1 MLSRDPQHPYS
12 NFSGTGNTLHT
23 VNRAVRQLIVDSLR
37 YWVREMHV
45 DGFRFDLA
53 SIFSRASDGS
63 IRTSDAPI
71 FGQIAADPELANVR
85 LIAEPWD
92 ASGLQELGRRF
103 PGLRWMQWNGSY
115 RDAIQ
120 RFVRGDSG
128 MVGKLMARLYGSS
141 DLFPD
146 DCFHAMRP
154 FQSVNYVTS
163 HDGFTLYDLVS
174 YTRKRNWANGHDNAD
189 GHDDDSWNCGW
200 EGDDKTPTDVR
211 ELRKRQ
217 IKNFCCLLMLS
228 NGTPM
233 FRMGD
238 EFMQTQ
244 HGNNNPY
251 NQDNETT
258 WLDWSQLEQHRD
270 VFRFFR
276 EMIAFRKRH
285 PSLSRSRFWRDDV
298 TWYGVQHA
306 PDLSFDSH
314 SLAFCLHGASLGDI
328 DIYVMINAWWNDLQ
342 FGIHEGQP
350 GQWRRAVDT
359 SLSSPDDIVQDEN
372 ATSVP
377 SPYYR
382 VAARSVVVLVRP
394 D

>member
-1 MLSRDPQHPYS
+1 
-12 NFSGTGNTLHT
+12 
-23 VNRAVRQLIVDSLR
+23 
-37 YWVREMHV
+37 
-45 DGFRFDLA
+45 
-53 SIFSRASDGS
+53 
-63 IRTSDAPI
+63 
-71 FGQIAADPELANVR
+71 
-85 LIAEPWD
+85 
-92 ASGLQELGRRF
+92 
-103 PGLRWMQWNGSY
+103 
-115 RDAIQ
+115 
-120 RFVRGDSG
+120 
-128 MVGKLMARLYGSS
+128 
-141 DLFPD
+141 
-146 DCFHAMRP
+146 
-154 FQSVNYVTS
+154 
-163 HDGFTLYDLVS
+163 LVS
-174 YTRKRNWANGHDNAD
+174 YTRKRNWTNGHDNVD

-200 EGDDKTPTDVR
+200 EGDDKTPTDVS

-258 WLDWSQLEQHRD
+258 WLDWSQLEQHRE
-270 VFRFFR
+270 VFRFVR
-276 EMIAFRKRH
+276 KMIEFRKRH

-350 GQWRRAVDT
+350 GQWRRVVDT
-359 SLSSPDDIVQDEN
+359 SLSSPDDIIQDEN
-372 ATSVP
+372 AAAVP